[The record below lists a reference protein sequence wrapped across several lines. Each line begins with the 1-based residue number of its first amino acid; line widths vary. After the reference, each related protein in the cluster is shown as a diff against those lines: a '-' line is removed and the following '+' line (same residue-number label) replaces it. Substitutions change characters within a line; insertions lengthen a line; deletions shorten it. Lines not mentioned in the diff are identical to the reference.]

1 MLSGGQGV
9 VVHADRAG
17 NLAPMRTDA
26 GPAGRIEVVCGP
38 MFAGKSEELLRRVRR
53 ARLAGLDVE
62 VVNHSLDDRRGTGT
76 VSSHAGQSTSSH
88 MASGVPALMEL
99 LDLMDVREGRT
110 PDLVAIDEAQFF
122 GPDLLDAATELAGR
136 GIVVVIAGLSVTFDA
151 RPFEPLPALMA
162 VAESVTKLTAVCA
175 VCGRDAAFHQRVR
188 AGAVGDAMVPGAEH
202 VGGIESYQPR
212 CRLHVETS

>member
-1 MLSGGQGV
+1 
-9 VVHADRAG
+9 
-17 NLAPMRTDA
+17 MRTET

-53 ARLAGLDVE
+53 ARLAGLEVT
-62 VVNHSLDDRRGTGT
+62 VVNHALDERHGTGT
-76 VSSHAGQSTSSH
+76 VSSHTGQSTESH
-88 MASGVPALMEL
+88 MASGVPAL
-99 LDLMDVREGRT
+99 LDLLAGRA
-110 PDLVAIDEAQFF
+110 PDLVAVDEAQFF
-122 GPDLLDAATELAGR
+122 GPDLLEAATELAGR
-136 GIVVVIAGLSVTFDA
+136 GIVVVVAGLSVTFDA

-202 VGGIESYQPR
+202 VGGIESYQAR
-212 CRLHVETS
+212 CRLHLETS

>member
-1 MLSGGQGV
+1 
-9 VVHADRAG
+9 
-17 NLAPMRTDA
+17 MRTDI
-26 GPAGRIEVVCGP
+26 GTAGRIEVVCGP

-62 VVNHSLDDRRGTGT
+62 VINHSLDDRRGTGT
-76 VSSHAGQSTSSH
+76 VSSHAGQSAEAH
-88 MASGVPALMEL
+88 MVADVPALMDL
-99 LDLMDVREGRT
+99 VDLMGVLEDRT

-136 GIVVVIAGLSVTFDA
+136 GILVVVAGLSVTFDA

-188 AGAVGDAMVPGAEH
+188 AGAVGDALVPGAEH

-212 CRLHVETS
+212 CRLHLETP